1 MERKS
6 GVLMHISSLP
16 GEYSVGSFG
25 KEAKYFIDLLQECGF
40 TYWQVLPF
48 GVTDGYNS
56 PYQSYSAF
64 AGNPYFIDLE
74 TLFEKGYITADELAL
89 SRQSV
94 PYVCEY
100 ERLKKERFDLLL
112 KASHRLTDKVN
123 VEEFIAQN
131 PYLEKFCEFMALKSA
146 NGGRCWNEWKTD
158 KLDQDILFCW
168 KMIQYEFFSQWQEI
182 KIYANKKGIRIM
194 GDIPIYVSYDSSDV
208 WSNPK
213 LFLLDEKQKPSLVAG
228 VPPDFFCTDGQL
240 WNNPLYDWASMKKD
254 GYKWWSDRVRHMS
267 DMFDAIRIDHFR
279 GLESY
284 WAIPANAATAKEGS
298 WRKGPGLNLI
308 SVIKKASLNTGII
321 AEDLGNIT
329 PEVSKLLKE
338 SGFAGM
344 RVFQFGFMGENDSP
358 HRPHNYP
365 ENCFAYTGTHDNNT
379 LLGFLWEMDSN
390 LRDSMLNYCNHTGD
404 WKDGCS
410 SVIRTMLASH
420 AKTVIFP
427 IQDLLGFG
435 ADTRLNVPG
444 VASGNWQFRV
454 TRNQLDN
461 IDRNCFRNLN
471 LLYSR

>member
-25 KEAKYFIDLLQECGF
+25 NEAKYFIDLLQECGF

-74 TLFEKGYITADELAL
+74 TLFEKGLITADELAL
-89 SRQSV
+89 SHQNT

-100 ERLKKERFDLLL
+100 ERLKRERFDLLL
-112 KASHRLTDKVN
+112 KVSRRLTDKVN

-146 NGGRCWNEWKTD
+146 NGGLCWNEWKIN
-158 KLDQDILFCW
+158 KLDEDILFCW

-182 KIYANKKGIRIM
+182 KKYANKKGIRIM

-208 WSNPK
+208 WTNPR

-240 WNNPLYDWASMKKD
+240 WNNPLYDWESMKKD
-254 GYKWWSDRVRHMS
+254 GYKWWSDRIRHMS

-279 GLESY
+279 AFESY

-298 WRKGPGLNLI
+298 WQKGPGLNLI
-308 SVIKKASLNTGII
+308 SVIKKASLNTEII

-329 PEVSKLLKE
+329 PEVKKLLEE
-338 SGFAGM
+338 SGFSGM
-344 RVFQFGFMGENDSP
+344 RVFQFGFLGENDSP

-410 SVIRTMLASH
+410 SIIRTMLLSH

-454 TRNQLDN
+454 TRNQLDG
-461 IDRNCFRNLN
+461 IDRNRLHNLN